1 MESGAE
7 EHVRAKTGLK
17 IDSYFSASKLK
28 WLADN
33 HPAIATGWA
42 KGQAMTGTMDTYL
55 IYRLTGGRAFVTDHT
70 NACRTL
76 LYDIRNLGWDDE
88 LCRSFG
94 VPIQALPRVLSSD
107 AVFGET
113 TLEGL
118 LPRALPICGVMGDSQ
133 AALFAQRCYRPG
145 STKVTFGTGSSV
157 LVNVGPELRP
167 SQSGIVSTVAWG
179 LAGKRTYALEGII
192 NCTGA
197 TITWL
202 KDRLGLIDDPA
213 QTEALAASVPD
224 NGGVHLV
231 PAFVGLGAPYWSQDS
246 RAAIVGLTQHSS
258 RSHIVRAALES
269 IAYQVRDVL
278 DSIVADAGLSVNVIH
293 ADGGM
298 VSNKLLMQF
307 VADITG
313 VRLKASATAELSALG
328 AVLAGCLGMGIYG
341 SQGELEGLP
350 MDSNE
355 YTPGMCQ
362 DLRQQYCE
370 GWKQAVRR
378 VL

>member
-1 MESGAE
+1 VVGGQPPG
-7 EHVRAKTGLK
+7 HRHGVGQGTGDDRDDGHLPH
-17 IDSYFSASKLK
+17 LP
-28 WLADN
+28 AD
-33 HPAIATGWA
+33 
-42 KGQAMTGTMDTYL
+42 
-55 IYRLTGGRAFVTDHT
+55 GGRAFVTDHT

-76 LYDIRNLGWDDE
+76 LYDIRNLGRDDE

-94 VPIQALPRVLSSD
+94 VPTQALPKVLSSD